1 MTVAKLRLVMWVL
14 VTGAAAWVLLGDVR
28 WSDEPAIAVMSVV
41 RFTAGVLAAYLCA
54 ATVLAIRLPRVA
66 PQFVR
71 RLVAGA
77 VGTGLLVTPM
87 VASAEP
93 RPAPPAEAPVLRR
106 QPAPPTPDLRDVATP
121 KEASTRR
128 QNEEVV
134 VAAGDHLWS
143 IAEQT
148 LTERLGRAPNDAEV
162 TPFWLELIELN
173 TDRVADPDLIF
184 SGQVLRLPS

>member
-1 MTVAKLRLVMWVL
+1 MAKLRLVLWVV
-14 VTGAAAWVLLGDVR
+14 VTGLAAWVLLGDVH
-28 WSDEPAIAVMSVV
+28 WSDDPATAVMSVV
-41 RFTAGVLAAYLCA
+41 RVTAGVLAAYLCA

-66 PQFVR
+66 PRFVR

-77 VGTGLLVTPM
+77 VGTGLLVTPL

-93 RPAPPAEAPVLRR
+93 RPAPPAEVPVLRR
-106 QPAPPTPDLRDVATP
+106 QPAPAPTHGSHDVSTAN
-121 KEASTRR
+121 EASTPR

-143 IAEQT
+143 IAERT
-148 LTERLGRAPNDAEV
+148 LTARLGRMPSDAEV
-162 TPFWLELIELN
+162 TPYWLELIELN
-173 TDRVADPDLIF
+173 ADRVVDPDLIF